1 MEQERHT
8 FSETIVSSSENMS
21 TSHMTSTMGENM
33 SFHEDKSSTHQ
44 QSSSHYDEQNSI
56 GQEKTIEAAGEDT
69 VDNSHSTALEQTL
82 KGEEAGNASS
92 SLSDAAPDDYKHTYP
107 TGPKL
112 WSILLAVTLTY
123 YLLFLD
129 LAVISTATPTITTE
143 FDSLTD
149 IAQSSNM
156 FIVGRAVA
164 GLGSSGLFNGSM
176 TTIAN
181 VLPMARRPLIMGINM
196 GIGELGLA
204 CGPLI
209 GGAFTSNVSWRWCFY
224 INLPLGALVG
234 ICLLLNNVPEA
245 ETKPPVMSV
254 FGTAIKSLDLFGF
267 VLIAPAAIMFM
278 LALEWGGSKYAWDDS
293 VVIGLFVGAAVTF
306 AIFLA
311 WEYRQGDEAMIP
323 FAMLRSPVV
332 RAAAM
337 TQFFSLGSTLV
348 ADYYLAIFFQAIQN
362 DSALM
367 SGVHMLP
374 TTLGMVVFT
383 IVTGGLTQATGYFT
397 PWVLL
402 GASISTIGYGL
413 LSTLSRT
420 TSTGRWIGYQLFY
433 GAGSGIASSGP
444 YIAIQNLVPLEQ
456 TPTVMA
462 IVIFTQNLGAA
473 VWVVV
478 ANTIFNNALKKQLN
492 QRAAQYNLNTQALI
506 ANGATGLHKIGLT
519 ANQLVGVMDAYGKS
533 VDQVMYLGIGIAGSI
548 LLVAWGLGFDNIKT
562 IKKKEALTNENT
574 LKEKEAGKEE
584 DIEKQNI

>member
-1 MEQERHT
+1 
-8 FSETIVSSSENMS
+8 
-21 TSHMTSTMGENM
+21 
-33 SFHEDKSSTHQ
+33 
-44 QSSSHYDEQNSI
+44 
-56 GQEKTIEAAGEDT
+56 
-69 VDNSHSTALEQTL
+69 
-82 KGEEAGNASS
+82 
-92 SLSDAAPDDYKHTYP
+92 
-107 TGPKL
+107 
-112 WSILLAVTLTY
+112 
-123 YLLFLD
+123 
-129 LAVISTATPTITTE
+129 
-143 FDSLTD
+143 
-149 IAQSSNM
+149 M

-209 GGAFTSNVSWRWCFY
+209 GGAFTSRVSWRWCFY

-234 ICLLLNNVPEA
+234 LCLILNNVPEA
-245 ETKPPVMSV
+245 ETKPPVRSV
-254 FGTAIKSLDLFGF
+254 LGTAIKSLDLFGF

-306 AIFLA
+306 ALFLT
-311 WEYRQGDEAMIP
+311 WEYYQGDEAMIP

-332 RAAAM
+332 RAAAA

-413 LSTLSRT
+413 LSMLNRT

-433 GAGSGIASSGP
+433 GAGSGIASSGVSSH
-444 YIAIQNLVPLEQ
+444 ILIFQ
-456 TPTVMA
+456 TNSSL
-462 IVIFTQNLGAA
+462 IF
-473 VWVVV
+473 
-478 ANTIFNNALKKQLN
+478 
-492 QRAAQYNLNTQALI
+492 
-506 ANGATGLHKIGLT
+506 
-519 ANQLVGVMDAYGKS
+519 S
-533 VDQVMYLGIGIAGSI
+533 
-548 LLVAWGLGFDNIKT
+548 
-562 IKKKEALTNENT
+562 
-574 LKEKEAGKEE
+574 
-584 DIEKQNI
+584 